1 MSKMRLGVRLW
12 RERGTKGVRVPL
24 WGWGQCPP
32 KSDTNPLTLPEHPCY
47 YPHRSNTNPT
57 ISRRNHNTGGTP
69 ALAPEDSTSKPIPKG
84 GPHAAPRLKR
94 KPPSPHTKG
103 PGSPFPAT
111 QAMECPQT
119 ILGRPRPTTPL
130 PIQRPPS
137 SGAFTPAHCAP
148 VFPVGQPTPGLAR
161 PSCPCLSRRP
171 CHPSTRR
178 MHRDAG
184 YERPPQAA
192 SSTSAVRSC
201 AAHEL
206 GSAPHNPDHS
216 RQRVGII
223 QPGADGSAATPGLVS
238 SHGPSIACP
247 LPNKSSKTQP
257 QLNNPS
263 PALTPDQ
270 PRCYPLRRHKP

>member
-1 MSKMRLGVRLW
+1 
-12 RERGTKGVRVPL
+12 
-24 WGWGQCPP
+24 
-32 KSDTNPLTLPEHPCY
+32 
-47 YPHRSNTNPT
+47 
-57 ISRRNHNTGGTP
+57 
-69 ALAPEDSTSKPIPKG
+69 
-84 GPHAAPRLKR
+84 
-94 KPPSPHTKG
+94 
-103 PGSPFPAT
+103 
-111 QAMECPQT
+111 MEGPQT
-119 ILGRPRPTTPL
+119 MLGRPRTRTPL

-184 YERPPQAA
+184 SERPPQAA

-238 SHGPSIACP
+238 SPD
-247 LPNKSSKTQP
+247 L
-257 QLNNPS
+257 PS
-263 PALTPDQ
+263 PAPSQTNQTETKTQTPQ
-270 PRCYPLRRHKP
+270 SKIRLRRTEENPVATTLPTECPSLRPPVPRGNFAHCTDPTRNTGERTDRCP

>member
-1 MSKMRLGVRLW
+1 M
-12 RERGTKGVRVPL
+12 RVPL

-47 YPHRSNTNPT
+47 YPHRSNTNPNYLKEEPQP
-57 ISRRNHNTGGTP
+57 RG
-69 ALAPEDSTSKPIPKG
+69 KPIPGPRGLNVQAHPKG
-84 GPHAAPRLKR
+84 RPTRRPSAQANAAISSYQR
-94 KPPSPHTKG
+94 
-103 PGSPFPAT
+103 PGSPSPAT

-119 ILGRPRPTTPL
+119 MLGRPRPTTPL

-137 SGAFTPAHCAP
+137 SGAFIPAHCAP
-148 VFPVGQPTPGLAR
+148 VSPVGQPTPGLAR

-184 YERPPQAA
+184 SERPPQAA

-223 QPGADGSAATPGLVS
+223 QPGADGSAQPPAWFLVTDL
-238 SHGPSIACP
+238 PSPAP
-247 LPNKSSKTQP
+247 SQTNQPNPTP

-270 PRCYPLRRHKP
+270 PRCYPPPRHMP

>member
-1 MSKMRLGVRLW
+1 
-12 RERGTKGVRVPL
+12 
-24 WGWGQCPP
+24 
-32 KSDTNPLTLPEHPCY
+32 
-47 YPHRSNTNPT
+47 
-57 ISRRNHNTGGTP
+57 
-69 ALAPEDSTSKPIPKG
+69 
-84 GPHAAPRLKR
+84 
-94 KPPSPHTKG
+94 
-103 PGSPFPAT
+103 
-111 QAMECPQT
+111 MECPQT
-119 ILGRPRPTTPL
+119 MLGRPRPTTPL
-130 PIQRPPS
+130 PIQRSPS
-137 SGAFTPAHCAP
+137 SGAFIPAHCAP

-184 YERPPQAA
+184 SERPPQAA

-247 LPNKSSKTQP
+247 LPNKSTKPHPT
-257 QLNNPS
+257 
-263 PALTPDQ
+263 TE
-270 PRCYPLRRHKP
+270 YPLPRVDTRPTPLLSSPTAYALGGHPHDREPDPAPGP